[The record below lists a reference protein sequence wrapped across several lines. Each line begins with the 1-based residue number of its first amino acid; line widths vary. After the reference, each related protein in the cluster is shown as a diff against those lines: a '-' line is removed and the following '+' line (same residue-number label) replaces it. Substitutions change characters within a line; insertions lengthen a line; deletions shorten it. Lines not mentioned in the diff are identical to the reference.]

1 VAGVPDRSALIIG
14 IDARAAAEV
23 PAGRG
28 RMVRELL
35 RHLAGLEHS
44 HRVLLY
50 ARRPWD
56 CPELDERFEWRIVQG
71 RDPLW
76 QLPAARRA
84 GRECDV
90 FLATATY
97 LMSALLRIPSL
108 AVVFDMVPFHRDLGA
123 PLGSLAERAT
133 LRLAVRRA
141 VRLLAI
147 SEATRDELVERLPAA
162 ARKTTVT
169 PLAADER
176 FTTQAEPGERERLG
190 IERPYVL
197 ALGTIEPRKN
207 LTRLIEAW
215 AALPGAIRQGFE
227 LCLAGAMGWKTEP
240 ISQALAAHANS
251 VRLLGYVADE
261 DLPALYRGA
270 ELFVYPSLHE
280 GFGLPVLEAL
290 ACGTAVIT
298 SRTSSLPEVGGEA
311 ARYVDPL
318 DTGDIRRALEALLGD
333 DAARAELAS
342 RGPAQAARFSWRRT
356 AEETLAAIEGAV
368 T

>member
-1 VAGVPDRSALIIG
+1 VADRSALRIG

-28 RMVRELL
+28 RYVRELL
-35 RHLAGLEHS
+35 RHLARLDHE

-50 ARRPWD
+50 ARSRWD
-56 CPELDERFEWRIVQG
+56 CDELDGRFEWRLASG

-90 FLATATY
+90 FLATNTY
-97 LMSALLRIPSL
+97 LMPALLRIPSL

-141 VRLLAI
+141 KRLLAI
-147 SEATRDELVERLPAA
+147 SQATRDELAERFPAA
-162 ARKTTVT
+162 GRKTTVT

-176 FTTQAEPGERERLG
+176 FTPEGDRKRLDK
-190 IERPYVL
+190 PYVL

-207 LTRLIEAW
+207 LARLVDAW
-215 AALPGAIRQGFE
+215 AGLPATTRERFD
-227 LCLAGAMGWKTEP
+227 LCLAGAAGWDRDAVE
-240 ISQALAAHANS
+240 QAGSEH
-251 VRLLGYVADE
+251 VRRLGYVSDE
-261 DLPALYRGA
+261 ELPALYRGA
-270 ELFVYPSLHE
+270 ELLAYPSLHE

-290 ACGTAVIT
+290 ACGTAVVT
-298 SRTSSLPEVGGEA
+298 SRTSSLPEVGGDA

-318 DTGDIRRALEALLGD
+318 DVESIRAALAELLED
-333 DAARAELAS
+333 DAKRADLAA

-356 AEETLAAIEGAV
+356 AELTLEAVEAAV